1 MLSPIGCPML
11 SSVWNI
17 LTLLLHLANL
27 YSPFK
32 TQLPELPGLCRRPW
46 HSEQTILLC
55 SHNIFHIRSIPEGL
69 MRCREGPE
77 KLSSTSSAAFLP
89 PTTLLVPTENV
100 TDSSGGQ
107 ASSRKNYHGRLI
119 QQKNIWCKSM
129 TVNPRISLS
138 VLNFWPTAARPTTD
152 YQEGTLTR
160 F

>member
-1 MLSPIGCPML
+1 MKLRRKKL
-11 SSVWNI
+11 EW
-17 LTLLLHLANL
+17 
-27 YSPFK
+27 
-32 TQLPELPGLCRRPW
+32 LPEVAQLVSGGARAQGVVLVIPGSLA
-46 HSEQTILLC
+46 
-55 SHNIFHIRSIPEGL
+55 FHAATQQSLRTPQIPEGL